1 MPTRIEWSCPGCQ
14 KMYAVPSTDGLT
26 ICPKCAAAIASER
39 LTEPK
44 EMEIEFREADH
55 PGEWTCPGCRK
66 KYVVPTTDGLT
77 VCPKC
82 AASIASPR
90 DDNSVSTESEIHE
103 AGVTAGFPEFDSP
116 DSMPAHVSPRRHHG
130 PFGFVFGLASWT
142 LGMYLAWCGYSFLGK
157 PNFVF
162 RQDAVRWTLEIHRDK
177 LPPVILPLWR
187 HR

>member
-1 MPTRIEWSCPGCQ
+1 
-14 KMYAVPSTDGLT
+14 MYAVPSTDGLT

-39 LTEPK
+39 LAEP
-44 EMEIEFREADH
+44 EETEIEFREADV
-55 PGEWTCPGCRK
+55 PGEWICPGCRK
-66 KYVVPTTDGLT
+66 KYAVPSTDGLT

-90 DDNSVSTESEIHE
+90 PTALKETASDIFE
-103 AGVTAGFPEFDSP
+103 ANVPGGFPEFDSP
-116 DSMPAHVSPRRHHG
+116 EPTLAQPSPRRQHG
-130 PFGFVFGLASWT
+130 PFGFMVGLASWG
-142 LGMYLAWCGYSFLGK
+142 LGMYLAWCGYAFLGK

-177 LPPVILPLWR
+177 VPPVILPLWR